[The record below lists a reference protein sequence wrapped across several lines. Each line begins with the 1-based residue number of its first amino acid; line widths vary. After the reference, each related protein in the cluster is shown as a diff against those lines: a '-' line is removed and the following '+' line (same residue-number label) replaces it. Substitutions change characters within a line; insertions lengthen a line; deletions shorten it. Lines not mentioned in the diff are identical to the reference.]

1 MRRIVEDLEK
11 RGIEK
16 YTIFK
21 LDKPF
26 PFYLLDSNK
35 YNIGLP
41 YYASFF
47 KYITIE
53 FWDPGYNV
61 VFYDT
66 KERYATHKSL
76 GFAKEKSGTLITV
89 DFALEQGKDIYVV
102 PGNIDSPNSVG
113 TNDLIKQGAKL
124 LTKVE
129 DILV

>member
-1 MRRIVEDLEK
+1 MKKITEDLGK

-35 YNIGLP
+35 YNISLP

-61 VFYDT
+61 VFYDE

-76 GFAKEKSGTLITV
+76 GFAKE
-89 DFALEQGKDIYVV
+89 GKAIEYFNEVLLDISQLK
-102 PGNIDSPNSVG
+102 GGEHNGRDG
-113 TNDLIKQGAKL
+113 
-124 LTKVE
+124 
-129 DILV
+129 

>member
-1 MRRIVEDLEK
+1 MRKIVEDIRK
-11 RGIEK
+11 RSIEK
-16 YTIFK
+16 YTIFE

-35 YNIGLP
+35 YNISLP

-61 VFYDT
+61 VFYDE

-76 GFAKEKSGTLITV
+76 GFAKEKNAIEYFNNL
-89 DFALEQGKDIYVV
+89 LLDISQ
-102 PGNIDSPNSVG
+102 I
-113 TNDLIKQGAKL
+113 
-124 LTKVE
+124 
-129 DILV
+129 

>member
-1 MRRIVEDLEK
+1 MKRIVEDLGK

-16 YTIFK
+16 YTIFE
-21 LDKPF
+21 LEKPF

-35 YNIGLP
+35 YNISLP

-76 GFAKEKSGTLITV
+76 GFAKEKNAIEYFTDL
-89 DFALEQGKDIYVV
+89 LLDI
-102 PGNIDSPNSVG
+102 SQ
-113 TNDLIKQGAKL
+113 T
-124 LTKVE
+124 
-129 DILV
+129 

>member
-1 MRRIVEDLEK
+1 MKRIVEDLGK

-35 YNIGLP
+35 YYISRP

-61 VFYDT
+61 VFYDE

-76 GFAKEKSGTLITV
+76 GFAKE
-89 DFALEQGKDIYVV
+89 GKAIEYFNEVLLDISQLK
-102 PGNIDSPNSVG
+102 GGEHNG
-113 TNDLIKQGAKL
+113 
-124 LTKVE
+124 
-129 DILV
+129 